1 MAEME
6 KKGRRREEES
16 GVWLSIDKGGVNK
29 HLYRGPYNTCCVSHT
44 HAQMQTKE
52 SQQNGDAAV
61 DFFYSFRVRISDYPF
76 IC

>member
-29 HLYRGPYNTCCVSHT
+29 HLDRGLSLCLLC
-44 HAQMQTKE
+44 
-52 SQQNGDAAV
+52 NGDFQSERALEG
-61 DFFYSFRVRISDYPF
+61 FRNRTL
-76 IC
+76 